1 MPMVGRFGLIRV
13 TELAQQLNLRYHR
26 GGSKWNNTGMKVL
39 LIDDNKDIADMVRL
53 CLESQDI
60 ECKLIGDGRAGLQS
74 IKENNF
80 DVILLDLA
88 IPEFSGFDIFNA
100 LKNEGLLESKNVL
113 IFTASSVTD
122 QEVQEMLSS
131 GAKGVLRKPLSIDDL
146 TDAVERYR
154 KNGN

>member
-1 MPMVGRFGLIRV
+1 
-13 TELAQQLNLRYHR
+13 
-26 GGSKWNNTGMKVL
+26 MKVL
-39 LIDDNKDIADMVRL
+39 LVDDNKDIADMVRL

-88 IPEFSGFDIFNA
+88 IPEFSGFDIFNT

>member
-1 MPMVGRFGLIRV
+1 
-13 TELAQQLNLRYHR
+13 
-26 GGSKWNNTGMKVL
+26 MKVL
-39 LIDDNKDIADMVRL
+39 LIDDNKNIADMVRL

-60 ECKLIGDGRAGLQS
+60 ECKLIDDGKVGLQA

-88 IPEFSGFDIFNA
+88 IPEFSGFDIFKV
-100 LKNEGLLESKNVL
+100 LKDEGLLKSKNVL

-122 QEVQEMLSS
+122 QEVQDMLSS

-146 TDAVERYR
+146 TDAVEGYR

>member
-1 MPMVGRFGLIRV
+1 MPMVGRFGLIRL
-13 TELAQQLNLRYHR
+13 TEMAQQLGLHYNRV
-26 GGSKWNNTGMKVL
+26 GSRLDNTTMKVL
-39 LIDDNKDIADMVRL
+39 LVDDNKDIADMVRL

-74 IKENNF
+74 IRENNF

-88 IPEFSGFDIFNA
+88 IPEFSGFDIFKA
-100 LKNEGLLESKNVL
+100 LKGEGLLETKNVL

-154 KNGN
+154 KKGN